1 MAMSTVDLDSLPREW
16 EGRGGTLFEACP
28 TAGKGY
34 LFVLVYTVRSDGAR
48 VPFDTVDLHAEDSIT
63 RAFDDWRAARTG
75 YAAPVAVA
83 A

>member
-1 MAMSTVDLDSLPREW
+1 MAMSTVDLGSLPREW

-28 TAGKGY
+28 TAGRGY

-48 VPFDTVDLHAEDSIT
+48 VPFDTVDLHAEDSVT
-63 RAFDDWRAARTG
+63 GAFDAWREARTG
-75 YAAPVAVA
+75 YAASAEVA